1 MSGTTDVVV
10 WYDGG
15 ACTVFDAP
23 AMSLADGFVHE
34 DNNIDWSDPDD
45 GIYWERSCVYMLDA
59 DGRGPAEASPR
70 VVDPETGEVIAEFD
84 TQAHAE
90 EYAEYLSAQGRKAVP
105 SESAGDEP
113 PSASEAQIYHRRT
126 CLITGAELAGALAVE
141 VRGKTVLIRSE
152 AAETDCG
159 LLDVTDQ
166 AAGYGRDADSPVD
179 AETIEVDDDDEAPSA
194 APSLDDA
201 ADDDDDEYYDEDE

>member
-105 SESAGDEP
+105 SDSAGDEP
-113 PSASEAQIYHRRT
+113 PSASCPRGRGPRQDRPHPLRGRRDRLRPHGRHRPGRRLRARRRLT
-126 CLITGAELAGALAVE
+126 SRCRDH
-141 VRGKTVLIRSE
+141 RGR
-152 AAETDCG
+152 
-159 LLDVTDQ
+159 
-166 AAGYGRDADSPVD
+166 RR
-179 AETIEVDDDDEAPSA
+179 
-194 APSLDDA
+194 
-201 ADDDDDEYYDEDE
+201 

>member
-1 MSGTTDVVV
+1 MSAATDVVV

-90 EYAEYLSAQGRKAVP
+90 EYAEYLSAQGRKAAAP
-105 SESAGDEP
+105 EDAGDESP
-113 PSASEAQIYHRRT
+113 GANEPQVYHRRT
-126 CLITGAELAGALAVE
+126 RLITGGELAGALAVE
-141 VRGKTVLIRSE
+141 VRGRTVLVRSG
-152 AAETDCG
+152 AAETGCG
-159 LLDVTDQ
+159 LLDVTGQ
-166 AAGYGRDADSPVD
+166 AAGY
-179 AETIEVDDDDEAPSA
+179 DERATKRA
-194 APSLDDA
+194 K
-201 ADDDDDEYYDEDE
+201 